1 MAEQLV
7 FGKVKLFIKLETL
20 SGLDTY
26 LLNHQIYDEQFR
38 FGSVDESVKHMITKR
53 ITF

>member
-26 LLNHQIYDEQFR
+26 LLNHQIYDEQFC
-38 FGSVDESVKHMITKR
+38 FGIVNEGVKHMVTKHV
-53 ITF
+53 TF